1 MMILILNKTQK
12 KKLVFLS
19 LSVYKRN
26 SFSWFFLKN
35 INWRAL
41 SNLSHSDDALP
52 QAQPFQQ
59 CHKKN
64 SLLFV
69 CVNHNSPINQFLFYI
84 FLRFIATSPSS
95 TEKWE
100 ISTKIIF
107 FFVLFLRLRVCVC
120 ACVCLS
126 HLCVKTTNNMCD
138 IFYLLF
144 HDGQFPPLLLFC
156 PSLFISL

>member
-107 FFVLFLRLRVCVC
+107 FFCSFLASACVCVC
-120 ACVCLS
+120 VRVFVS
-126 HLCVKTTNNMCD
+126 SLCED
-138 IFYLLF
+138 Y
-144 HDGQFPPLLLFC
+144 
-156 PSLFISL
+156 